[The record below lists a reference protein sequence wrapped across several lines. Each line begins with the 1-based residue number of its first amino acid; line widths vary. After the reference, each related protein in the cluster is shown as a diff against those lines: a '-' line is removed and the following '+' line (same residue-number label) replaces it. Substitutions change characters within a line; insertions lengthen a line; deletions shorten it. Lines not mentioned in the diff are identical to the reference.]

1 MPLKS
6 ATICG
11 MSVIATFLPQ
21 SQVGTTPIA
30 MPARISQRLWPP
42 VIAKV
47 ASVAMTMPMPAC
59 TMPLRAVTG
68 EDMRLMPRMNST
80 AARK

>member
-1 MPLKS
+1 MPLNS

-21 SQVGTTPIA
+21 SQVGITPSAIA
-30 MPARISQRLWPP
+30 PRIRPMLCPP
-42 VIAKV
+42 VIANVATV
-47 ASVAMTMPMPAC
+47 ASTMPMPAW

-68 EDMRLMPRMNST
+68 LAMRLMPRMNST
-80 AARK
+80 AAMR

>member
-30 MPARISQRLWPP
+30 MPATISRRLLPP
-42 VIAKV
+42 VIANV

-59 TMPLRAVTG
+59 TMPFRAVTG
-68 EDMRLMPRMNST
+68 EDIRLIPRMKRT

>member
-1 MPLKS
+1 MPLNN

-11 MSVIATFLPQ
+11 MSVIATFLPH
-21 SQVGTTPIA
+21 SQVGITPSAIA
-30 MPARISQRLWPP
+30 PMIRPMLWPP

-47 ASVAMTMPMPAC
+47 ASVASTMPMPAC

-68 EDMRLMPRMNST
+68 LAMRLMPRMNST
-80 AARK
+80 AAMR